1 MRKMMLGF
9 MAAAMVCSMAAC
21 GSKQET
27 AAPAGTPAQTQSE
40 AQKQENAGDSQVE
53 ITWWHAMSGVNEEA
67 IQKIADDFM
76 AGRPDV
82 KVNPRTRAWP
92 GFVRQINGL
101 CQGRP
106 AANHG
111 PGVFQPALLVYFQG
125 FG

>member
-1 MRKMMLGF
+1 MRNMMLGF

-67 IQKIADDFM
+67 IQ
-76 AGRPDV
+76 
-82 KVNPRTRAWP
+82 
-92 GFVRQINGL
+92 
-101 CQGRP
+101 
-106 AANHG
+106 
-111 PGVFQPALLVYFQG
+111 GVPM
-125 FG
+125 